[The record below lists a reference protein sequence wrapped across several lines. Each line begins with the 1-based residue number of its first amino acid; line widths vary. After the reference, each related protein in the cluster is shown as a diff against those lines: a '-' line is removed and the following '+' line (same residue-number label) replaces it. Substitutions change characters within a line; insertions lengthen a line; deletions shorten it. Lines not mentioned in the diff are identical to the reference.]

1 MSRAF
6 IQIILPLIAPL
17 VVYFLWLR
25 YARKRAETTG
35 DEPPAFTRGG
45 AFWTILI
52 GFLLAVAS
60 LAYLAATGGVSPD
73 AGTYQ
78 PPRFEDGKIIGPS
91 YGD

>member
-6 IQIILPLIAPL
+6 IQVVLPLVAPL
-17 VVYFLWLR
+17 AVYFLWLW
-25 YARKRAETTG
+25 YARKRAETKG

-52 GFLLAVAS
+52 GFILAVAS
-60 LAYLAATGGVSPD
+60 LAFLAATGGVDRD
-73 AGTYQ
+73 AGSYH
-78 PPRFEDGKIIGPS
+78 PPKWEDGEIVGPR